1 MEGQDLDGDERSP
14 PGYVITAFHNI
25 YVKNIMLFFI

>member
-25 YVKNIMLFFI
+25 SIENIMLFLI